1 MHRAEGELFLT
12 FILEDCIFPL
22 NASLIRDFVK
32 AADSII
38 LRLNCGTAFQLM
50 GGCKGLEQGKQ
61 SSDMV
66 KTKAEILLVKPLQY
80 I

>member
-1 MHRAEGELFLT
+1 MHRAEGEFFLT

-22 NASLIRDFVK
+22 NASLIHDFVK
-32 AADSII
+32 AAESII
-38 LRLNCGTAFQLM
+38 LRLNCGTAFQLH
-50 GGCKGLEQGKQ
+50 KGLEQGKQ